1 MCCVGGHLVGTVN
14 VRGFSRPWA
23 GDPAVPL
30 PLTLSKAVPSCPFLG
45 CPEELKIEK
54 IGIAP
59 CSDELC

>member
-1 MCCVGGHLVGTVN
+1 MGRVWGCLVGTVN
-14 VRGFSRPWA
+14 VRGFSSPWA

-30 PLTLSKAVPSCPFLG
+30 TLSKVLPSRPFLG

-59 CSDELC
+59 CSDEQC